1 MWEKNKTKRLYG
13 ESIMSCRSSFI
24 TGDKGISLLKV
35 IALILN
41 GTHFLF
47 FFNMIDNVNC
57 TLIRLSNIPS
67 LLHY

>member
-1 MWEKNKTKRLYG
+1 
-13 ESIMSCRSSFI
+13 MSCRSSFI

-41 GTHFLF
+41 GTHF
-47 FFNMIDNVNC
+47 FFNMIDNVDC